1 MYGSRLHQSTLIG
14 MRSKID
20 AFDSVQSGFANDM
33 TDCAQIYWIV
43 SGAGGMTEKDLS
55 KFRERLLYR
64 HIASAP
70 NADEAKIEPYTQEI
84 PFTAREALLS
94 RLKSQI
100 YYDFGIV
107 DTSNISAASKTATE
121 INAAYQAMDDKA
133 ADFEK
138 NVSSAIRDLLVL
150 QGVSEEDADPQ
161 FIRKKIAN
169 ELEQVQMVMLEANY
183 LDEET
188 VLNKLPNIMPEEVE
202 KILKK
207 KAEDDL
213 SRFNNNEPKEP
224 PGGEE

>member
-1 MYGSRLHQSTLIG
+1 M
-14 MRSKID
+14 
-20 AFDSVQSGFANDM
+20 
-33 TDCAQIYWIV
+33 
-43 SGAGGMTEKDLS
+43 
-55 KFRERLLYR
+55 
-64 HIASAP
+64 
-70 NADEAKIEPYTQEI
+70 EPYTQEI

-94 RLKSQI
+94 RLKNQI

-107 DTSNISAASKTATE
+107 DTSNISASSKTATE
-121 INAAYQAMDDKA
+121 INAAYQSMDDKA

-138 NVSSAIRDLLVL
+138 NVSAAIRDLLVL
-150 QGVSEEDADPQ
+150 QGVSEDDADPQ

-169 ELEQVQMVMLEANY
+169 ELEQVQMVMMEAQY

-213 SRFNNNEPKEP
+213 SRFNNNEPEDP